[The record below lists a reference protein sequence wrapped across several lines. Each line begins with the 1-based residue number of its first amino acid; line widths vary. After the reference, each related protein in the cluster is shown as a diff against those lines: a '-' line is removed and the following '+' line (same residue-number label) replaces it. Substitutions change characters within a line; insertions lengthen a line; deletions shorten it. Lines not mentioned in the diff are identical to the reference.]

1 MFHTTRH
8 LSDKHKHIHEL
19 CAPYL
24 KELGVI
30 DLGNHFEI
38 YSYISNNPLMI
49 EFLKEECAKYKKEN
63 FSGMPNVYTY
73 LDEIADDEY
82 SPKLIFIDKDYIVDI
97 GCDCRIS
104 VYNHDFKKVVE
115 YKHSQENFQLGF
127 VSSFNPPVYMNQAD
141 EHINIQVSDDFT
153 ISADIK
159 TQCKF
164 STFDNDIFDSIQN
177 IEFKKDTISA
187 KFPDAVY
194 SNIIFDY
201 DFNIVNLKFN
211 RQITKD
217 LNITSSFENTNSY
230 ESIIELLAPNME
242 MFFLEN
248 DYKYQIDFDK
258 EELEDH
264 IKIIKK
270 LCLQKDNMKKTFSSI
285 KDTINLK
292 EQLKPFSDKRE
303 LLVNYTN
310 VGSYSFNMTEEI
322 NKKYVSN
329 RFFSDNKTMKNYH
342 RIIATLCLLKEKND
356 HLIDYQLIDK
366 ILHIESITDKFIKN
380 YNTEIT
386 ALKNKI

>member
-1 MFHTTRH
+1 MYDITNA
-8 LSDKHKHIHEL
+8 LSDRHSYIHEL

-24 KELGVI
+24 KELGVM

-38 YSYISNNPLMI
+38 YSYISNEPSMVA
-49 EFLKEECAKYKKEN
+49 FLKAECVTYKKDN
-63 FSGMPNVYTY
+63 TSGLPNVYSY

-82 SPKLIFIDKDYIVDI
+82 SPRLIFIDKNYIVDI
-97 GCDCRIS
+97 GSDCRIS

-141 EHINIQVSDDFT
+141 DHINLQVSDYFT

-159 TQCKF
+159 TQDKF
-164 STFDNDIFDSIQN
+164 STFDNDNFDSIQN

-187 KFPDAVY
+187 SFPDAVY
-194 SNIIFDY
+194 SHIIFDY
-201 DFNIVNLKFN
+201 DFNIINLKFN
-211 RQITKD
+211 TQITKD
-217 LNITSSFENTNSY
+217 LNITSSFENTKSY
-230 ESIIELLAPNME
+230 ESIMELIAPNME
-242 MFFLEN
+242 LFFLEN

-258 EELEDH
+258 EDLENH

-270 LCLQKDNMKKTFSSI
+270 LYSLKDNMKKTFSSI
-285 KDTINLK
+285 ENTINLK

-310 VGSYSFNMTEEI
+310 VGSYSYTMTEEI

-342 RIIATLCLLKEKND
+342 RIVATLCLLKEKND